1 MKITHLNTSL
11 LTVSNGEYLS
21 RSNEGER
28 KRNYKL
34 LIDPVL
40 KGRGHQKIYRFDGEF
55 DGVSRVFEHNRLLGM
70 FSNCYCFILLL
81 ISFSK
86 LR

>member
-1 MKITHLNTSL
+1 MEFHCGHLPCFRALFVKILTHIL
-11 LTVSNGEYLS
+11 LCFVVPNGEHQLKAS
-21 RSNEGER
+21 QGER

-55 DGVSRVFEHNRLLGM
+55 DGVS
-70 FSNCYCFILLL
+70 
-81 ISFSK
+81 
-86 LR
+86 